1 MTEESTSVQL
11 EEPMKT
17 HLVAYEY
24 GSGAAW
30 GYIVA
35 ESREAIA
42 AQVPEVEIHDA
53 PPVWMT
59 EHDVEVVRQHATVEV
74 GNDAVDRILEGKKLI
89 ASA

>member
-1 MTEESTSVQL
+1 MTEESTTVQL

-35 ESREAIA
+35 ESREAIV

>member
-1 MTEESTSVQL
+1 
-11 EEPMKT
+11 MKT

-53 PPVWMT
+53 PPAWMT
-59 EHDVEVVRQHATVEV
+59 DRDVEVVRQHATVEV
-74 GNDAVDRILEGKKLI
+74 VTDAVDRILESKKVI

>member
-1 MTEESTSVQL
+1 
-11 EEPMKT
+11 MKT

-42 AQVPEVEIHDA
+42 AQVPEVEIHDR
-53 PPVWMT
+53 PPTWMT
-59 EHDVEVVRQHATVEV
+59 DDDVAVVREHATVEV
-74 GNDAVDRILEGKKLI
+74 GNDAVERILEGKKLQAI

>member
-1 MTEESTSVQL
+1 
-11 EEPMKT
+11 MKT

-59 EHDVEVVRQHATVEV
+59 DDDVAFVRQHATVEV
-74 GNDAVDRILEGKKLI
+74 GNDAVNRILEGKKLQAI

>member
-1 MTEESTSVQL
+1 MVEGSTTVQL

-59 EHDVEVVRQHATVEV
+59 DDDVEVVRQHATVEV
-74 GNDAVDRILEGKKLI
+74 GTDAVDRILEGKKAI

>member
-1 MTEESTSVQL
+1 
-11 EEPMKT
+11 MKT

-42 AQVPEVEIHDA
+42 AQVPEVEIHDE
-53 PPVWMT
+53 PPAWMT
-59 EHDVEVVRQHATVEV
+59 DRDVEVVRQHATVEV
-74 GNDAVDRILEGKKLI
+74 GTDAVDRILESKKVI

>member
-1 MTEESTSVQL
+1 
-11 EEPMKT
+11 MKT

-35 ESREAIA
+35 ESREAIT

-53 PPVWMT
+53 PPGWMT
-59 EHDVEVVRQHATVEV
+59 DADVAVVRQHATVEV
-74 GNDAVDRILEGKKLI
+74 GNDTVDRILEGKKLQAI

>member
-1 MTEESTSVQL
+1 MQL

-35 ESREAIA
+35 ESRDAIA
-42 AQVPEVEIHDA
+42 AQVPEVEIHDT

-74 GNDAVDRILEGKKLI
+74 GNDAVDRILQGKKLI